1 MVSAVDD
8 AAGSFALPG
17 VGPLTGARIERAVAP
32 RSSAALVS
40 RQQWERRFRTRL
52 RVSDTAVVVFSCVV
66 ASALPL
72 LIGTEP
78 ASLGHVGSLIVAT
91 AIAIALW
98 LMLLSILSTRDTA
111 ILGSG
116 AVEYTR
122 VAHATGLAF
131 GALAILEVVTDGD
144 GTRMLLMI
152 ALPAGLAIL
161 VLERWM
167 NRRWLM
173 TERSAGRY
181 SSRTVVVGSRDDV
194 EYAVRALTSGAYLG
208 YRVVGAALFDEEIA
222 QLRVD
227 DADYPVVGGAEAS
240 QRAASLLSADTIVVA
255 SQPAGDPTFIKRLAW
270 DLEGSAAELVL
281 TSRIADVA
289 GPRMTLS
296 PVEGLPLLHV
306 AIPTFEGGAYVM
318 KRALDIAVSSAA
330 LVLFAPIAAIIAL
343 AIKIDDGGPVL
354 FQQAR
359 IGRDGHEFKMV
370 KFRSMRVDAE
380 AQLAFLAASN
390 DGAGPLFKMKHDP
403 RVTPVGRLLRKYSLD
418 EVPQFWNV
426 LVGDMSVVGPRPPLP
441 SEVTA
446 YDGSVYRR
454 LYIKPGITGP
464 WQVGGRSD
472 LSWEESIRLDLRYVE
487 NWSVM
492 SDLVLMW
499 RTAKVMIRPDGAY

>member
-52 RVSDTAVVVFSCVV
+52 RVSDTAVVVSSCVV
-66 ASALPL
+66 ASTLPL
-72 LIGTEP
+72 LIGAES
-78 ASLGHVGSLIVAT
+78 ASLVHVGSLVVAT
-91 AIAIALW
+91 VIAIALW
-98 LMLLSILSTRDTA
+98 LTLLSILNTRDTA

-131 GALAILEVVTDGD
+131 GALAILEVVTDGN
-144 GTRMLLMI
+144 GTRMLLVI
-152 ALPAGLAIL
+152 ALPVGLAIL

-173 TERSAGRY
+173 TERTAGRY
-181 SSRTVVVGSRDDV
+181 SSRTVVVGSHDDV

-208 YRVVGAALFDEEIA
+208 YRVVGAALFDEEA
-222 QLRVD
+222 ARLRVD
-227 DADYPVVGGAEAS
+227 DAEYPVVGGPDAAR
-240 QRAASLLSADTIVVA
+240 QAASLLSADTIVVA
-255 SQPAGDPTFIKRLAW
+255 SQPTGDPTFIKRLAW

-281 TSRIADVA
+281 TSRLADVA

-306 AIPTFEGGAYVM
+306 AIPTFDGGAYVL

-354 FQQAR
+354 FHQAR
-359 IGRDGHEFKMV
+359 IGRDGHEFRMV

-380 AQLAFLAASN
+380 EQLALLAASN

-403 RVTPVGRLLRKYSLD
+403 RVTRVGRILRRYSLD

-472 LSWEESIRLDLRYVE
+472 LSWDESIRLDLRYVE